1 MASFHKNILN
11 RMVRDLEV
19 RLAVEDFEHEFR
31 ILFCPTRVEAH
42 LVARKDSQIEVNSR
56 KSWFAS
62 GDSIRTDI
70 SWKHTPSEF
79 AELIA
84 ASGWTSVTSWTN
96 PGSAY
101 ALHLLRATC
110 EFGPVKSQRAEHPS
124 ELTICGM
131 LIGGAITVVFMA
143 ANVYLGL
150 RTGMTF
156 SSSIPAAIISMSA
169 LRALGH
175 SGILENNIVQT

>member
-1 MASFHKNILN
+1 MEPAKAIESLARVKSALAPGWLLAGLDHNGDPKTLKAAYGGPLMASFHKNILN

-110 EFGPVKSQRAEHPS
+110 E
-124 ELTICGM
+124 
-131 LIGGAITVVFMA
+131 
-143 ANVYLGL
+143 
-150 RTGMTF
+150 
-156 SSSIPAAIISMSA
+156 
-169 LRALGH
+169 
-175 SGILENNIVQT
+175 SGQ